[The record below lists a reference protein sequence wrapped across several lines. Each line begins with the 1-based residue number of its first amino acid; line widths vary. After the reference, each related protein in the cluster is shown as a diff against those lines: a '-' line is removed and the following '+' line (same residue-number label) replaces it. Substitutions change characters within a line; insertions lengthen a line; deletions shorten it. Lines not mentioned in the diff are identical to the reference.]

1 MNDHSLFFVRKFKL
15 IKALTSMSVWIFMPK
30 LTIALRKNIQNIWIL
45 TLELVKNADFLTARK
60 REALAVLQVAVIVG
74 VVVVVRTFVLI
85 ELYDA
90 ILLWI
95 SKSDSESECWVYWV
109 CWATRRT
116 LTQFCSE
123 SDFSNESAFCNKIVT
138 LEIVKVFEI
147 EM

>member
-74 VVVVVRTFVLI
+74 VVVVRAFVLI

-95 SKSDSESECWVYWV
+95 CKFEILSLLSQPEYINSVLFRIGLYLMSKGCDFWYSKSIW
-109 CWATRRT
+109 T
-116 LTQFCSE
+116 
-123 SDFSNESAFCNKIVT
+123 I
-138 LEIVKVFEI
+138 
-147 EM
+147 

>member
-74 VVVVVRTFVLI
+74 VVVVRTFVLI

-95 SKSDSESECWVYWV
+95 CKFEILSLLSQPEYINSVLFRIGLYLMSKGCDFWYSKSIW
-109 CWATRRT
+109 T
-116 LTQFCSE
+116 
-123 SDFSNESAFCNKIVT
+123 I
-138 LEIVKVFEI
+138 
-147 EM
+147 